1 MSKYMKFAIA
11 LRLVNSLE
19 QLHKTDDKILEALVN
34 GTITRAER
42 KDLLKIYDNKV
53 IKFHKSKP

>member
-11 LRLVNSLE
+11 LRLANSLE

-34 GTITRAER
+34 GAITRAER